1 MKNNLSTDEAF
12 VLAKKSLAEG
22 KSFATIRKEL
32 TAMGLEDST
41 IKYIIRQL
49 DDELLKMSKKTGA
62 AGYAKRKMIS
72 GAIIMLM
79 GTAVAIYTWI
89 EKIQEMNYYLLEF
102 GALFVGYYFFR
113 SGYMQSK
120 KQNSR

>member
-1 MKNNLSTDEAF
+1 MNNNLSTDEAF
-12 VLAKKSLAEG
+12 DLAKKSLAEG
-22 KSFATIRKEL
+22 KSFAVIREEL

-49 DDELLKMSKKTGA
+49 DNDLLKMSKKTGST
-62 AGYAKRKMIS
+62 GHAKRKMIS

-79 GTAVAIYTWI
+79 GTAIALYTWI

-113 SGYMQSK
+113 SGYMQTK
-120 KQNSR
+120 KQNSG